1 MSLTKQ
7 LAELVANKPIAARD
21 LEVSAL
27 FLLDATA
34 NMIAGQNSSQGKK
47 LLAWAREIA
56 PEGHL
61 SALDDGRK
69 AFLLGALCHILEVDD
84 LHRASIVHPG
94 CIVGP
99 VALVLGAKQN
109 GQGVL
114 TAFLKGV
121 EATTRVG
128 MSVGSKHYKIWHNT
142 ATCGPFGSA
151 VCAASL
157 YQLSIDQTVHALG
170 NAGSQACGFWE
181 FLTTGAET
189 KHMHAGRG
197 AESGLVAAQ
206 LAKHGF
212 TGAPEILE
220 GPRGFYAGT
229 CPNPEID
236 QLLAKPNDV
245 WQMHLTSIKPW
256 PSCRHTHPAIEI
268 ALSLAPTNNADPN
281 NADPKNADQWQLE
294 DVESIRGFT
303 YQATIDL
310 CDQPL
315 PNSVYAAKFSLQH
328 CIAAALSDGQVG
340 LDSFDEKARKR
351 LKTVREKVSISID
364 EKVQAAYP
372 KQWGARIELDLAD
385 GTVIHKATSSAYGD
399 PDAPLDRTAMI
410 KKANMLF
417 EHAGF
422 QNSDGLIKNILAMP
436 NGAPCPDII
445 ALLDANL

>member
-7 LAELVANKPIAARD
+7 LAELIANKPITARD

-34 NMIAGQNSSQGKK
+34 NVIAGQNSPQGKK

-56 PEGHL
+56 PEGNL
-61 SALDDGRK
+61 SSLDDGRK

-94 CIVGP
+94 CVVGP
-99 VALVLGAKQN
+99 VALVLGSTQD

-128 MSVGSKHYKIWHNT
+128 MSVGSEHYKIWHNT

-151 VCAASL
+151 VCAASM
-157 YQLSIDQTVHALG
+157 YQLNIDQTVHALG

-229 CPNPEID
+229 CPNPVIE
-236 QLLAKPNDV
+236 QLLANPNEA

-268 ALSLAPTNNADPN
+268 ALDLAPTKNGDPN
-281 NADPKNADQWQLE
+281 NKDQRKLE
-294 DVESIRGFT
+294 NVKSIRAFT

-315 PNSVYAAKFSLQH
+315 PSSVYAAKFSLQH
-328 CIAAALSDGQVG
+328 CIAAALNDGQVG
-340 LDSFDEKARKR
+340 LDSFDEKARER
-351 LKTVREKVSISID
+351 LKTVRKKVSISID

-372 KQWGARIELDLAD
+372 KQWGARIELELID
-385 GTVIHKATSSAYGD
+385 GTVIHGATSSAYGD
-399 PDAPLDRTAMI
+399 PDAPLDRAAMI
-410 KKANMLF
+410 KKASMLF

-422 QNSDGLIKNILAMP
+422 QNGDGLIKNILAMP
-436 NGAPCPDII
+436 NGEPCPDII
-445 ALLDANL
+445 ALLDASP